1 MSRTMLAIKKVLAD
15 SDKTEVLVFDE
26 IDTGISGKTAQMVAD
41 KLMCISKEHQVI
53 CISHLAQ
60 IAAMADSHYLI
71 EKNTDDESTETNIYR
86 LSREDSIKELVRIS
100 SGGEIT
106 ETAINKT
113 CYRNERNGRTCKIRS
128 VLKLYY
134 YIN

>member
-1 MSRTMLAIKKVLAD
+1 MLAIKSILAGED
-15 SDKTEVLVFDE
+15 EIDTMIFDE

-71 EKNTDDESTETNIYR
+71 EKILMMSQLKRIYIDYQ
-86 LSREDSIKELVRIS
+86 E
-100 SGGEIT
+100 
-106 ETAINKT
+106 
-113 CYRNERNGRTCKIRS
+113 KIR
-128 VLKLYY
+128 
-134 YIN
+134 